1 MSFLSGARD
10 GWPALVL
17 ASLVAGCSAVYPEL
31 QTPVRSAEG
40 REIEAPPSGLRWVA
54 FKGANVPAETRDGR
68 KWGSDLGRKSP
79 DPYAVLL
86 VNGKLLLK
94 TPSQGGTLNP
104 TWPEAPAGN
113 FRLKDTD
120 RFRVELWDSNTI
132 NDHPIGVKEVGR
144 LDEEIER
151 TGEADVEC
159 DSGAHVR
166 IAFEPA
172 HGRLGLGFYYE
183 LRIGEAY
190 VTRMYQESPAGRA
203 GIKPGDQIMMLDG
216 KPVAN
221 MKTAEVQSILN
232 TPHMNGLA
240 ITIRHA
246 GGAEQ
251 ALTLKE
257 GAIYPL
263 FSEMGTLR

>member
-1 MSFLSGARD
+1 
-10 GWPALVL
+10 
-17 ASLVAGCSAVYPEL
+17 
-31 QTPVRSAEG
+31 
-40 REIEAPPSGLRWVA
+40 
-54 FKGANVPAETRDGR
+54 
-68 KWGSDLGRKSP
+68 
-79 DPYAVLL
+79 VLL

-94 TPSQGGTLNP
+94 TPVQGGTLAP
-104 TWPEAPAGN
+104 TWPEGPAGN
-113 FRLKDTD
+113 FRLKETD

-132 NDHPIGVKEVGR
+132 NDHPIGVKEMGR
-144 LDEEIER
+144 LEDDVER
-151 TGEADVEC
+151 SGEADVEC

-183 LRIGEAY
+183 LRIGEVY

-216 KPVAN
+216 KKVAS
-221 MKTAEVQSILN
+221 MKADEVKSVLN

-240 ITIRHA
+240 LTIRRP
-246 GGAEQ
+246 GGEEQ